1 MSIFNGQIMGKKI
14 AEILTLSL
22 FIYSAVSAGTITEA
36 ETGSIKLS
44 DSNLMAIEDAI
55 KTTLIQNPDIGIA
68 REGVKIAEEA
78 LKQTDAFFRPRVTL
92 FSEVSTGDAPSAYLF
107 KTIDQ
112 RTLPPNTNFNDPGTF
127 TNLETGVN
135 VNFNVYK
142 GGIDSLNTRVAQS
155 DVREKR
161 SITYQTE
168 NIIISSV
175 IKLFFSV
182 LKAQEYVEIA
192 RQSVETIQEQLRI
205 MNVRFQGGG
214 VLKSD
219 ILSLEVRL
227 ADAKKDLVQSQNLY
241 TTTITAFNTL
251 LGNRPED
258 EIELARNCECPV
270 TFPDTYKEA
279 VVIAMEKRPE
289 IVQSKEMIQKARLA
303 LKKADAGY
311 LPSVDLNG
319 RWYIGSDALKV
330 NGGSDNYTAAL
341 TMNWDIYTGNSTRSD
356 VVMAKHGLALALKNF
371 EKTELMIHQDV
382 RQAYLNHDD
391 ALQRLDVA
399 GKSVDMAD
407 ESLMLVKQRYEGG
420 SDGITRYLETEL
432 ARNRAMI
439 NKAAAFYDE
448 KIALSDIAKS
458 MGILSTIWKDK

>member
-1 MSIFNGQIMGKKI
+1 MMRVKVVV
-14 AEILTLSL
+14 ILL
-22 FIYSAVSAGTITEA
+22 FISNFLYSVSGYSQEFYSNKDRAGDY
-36 ETGSIKLS
+36 SLS
-44 DSNLMAIEDAI
+44 NKALLTVEDAI
-55 KTTLIQNPDIGIA
+55 KTALAQNPDIGMA
-68 REGVKIAEEA
+68 RASVNIAEEA
-78 LKQTDAFFRPRVTL
+78 LQKTDALFKPRVTI

-112 RTLPPNTNFNDPGTF
+112 RALPPNTNFNDPGTF

-135 VNFNVYK
+135 VNFNLYK
-142 GGIDSLNTRVAQS
+142 GGIDSLNTRAAHS

-161 SITYQTE
+161 AISAQTD

-182 LKAQEYVEIA
+182 LKAQEYVKIA
-192 RQSVETIQEQLRI
+192 QQSVETVEEQLRV

-241 TTTITAFNTL
+241 TATLTSFNAL
-251 LGNRPED
+251 LGEKPD
-258 EIELARNCECPV
+258 DDIELSRTCECPV
-270 TFPDTYKEA
+270 TFPASYKEA
-279 VVIAMEKRPE
+279 VVVAMEKRPE
-289 IVQSKEMIQKARLA
+289 IVQSKEMIQKARLE
-303 LKKADAGY
+303 LKKADATY
-311 LPSVDLNG
+311 LPNVDLNG
-319 RWYIGSDALKV
+319 RWYIGSDNLGF

-341 TMNWDIYTGNSTRSD
+341 TMNWDIYTGNSTKSD
-356 VVMAKHGLALALKNF
+356 VVMAKHQLALALKNF

-391 ALQRLDVA
+391 AIQRLDVA
-399 GKSVDMAD
+399 AKSVDMAD

-420 SDGITRYLETEL
+420 SDAVTRYLEAEL

-458 MGILSTIWKDK
+458 IGILSTIWK